1 MTRQTDDSL
10 MNRFDE
16 HGLRCFRA
24 RDAIAAVLLAAL
36 LLVLFEGASIR
47 RAGEQMNPGVGR
59 DLVLVVGK
67 PAGWVAEQLPLAGLA
82 DDATAWLS
90 PDEQLAEA
98 DGFDVAAQQTGTA
111 AGALPPITAAAFDPT
126 DVGSKPEP
134 RRPLR
139 KLLVTGDSL
148 STPLDVQ
155 LARRLS
161 SEGVEVIRDP
171 HLGTGISKS
180 FTVDWGQLAASQVRR
195 HRPDAVVVF
204 IGANEGFPMPGA
216 GGREVDCCGP
226 DWAAAYA
233 TRVRQMVDTYRRD
246 GAARVYWIALPTPR
260 DPDRQKISRVVNA
273 AIAVAAAPWRAQ
285 VRVVDTVRTF
295 TPDGYRDAIDVRGTS
310 TIVRQA
316 DGIHLNEAG
325 AGLLA
330 GELLAR
336 IGRDFVYEAGR

>member
-16 HGLRCFRA
+16 HGLRIFRA

-59 DLVLVVGK
+59 DLVLLVGK
-67 PAGWVAEQLPLAGLA
+67 PAGWLADQLPLAGLA

-98 DGFDVAAQQTGTA
+98 DGFEVAAQQTGA
-111 AGALPPITAAAFDPT
+111 ALAPVTAAAFDPAEI
-126 DVGSKPEP
+126 GAEPGP

-161 SEGVEVIRDP
+161 SEGVEVVRDP

-216 GGREVDCCGP
+216 GDREVECCGA

-233 TRVRQMVDTYRRD
+233 TRVRQMLDTYRRD
-246 GAARVYWIALPTPR
+246 GAARVYWITLPTPR
-260 DPDRQKISRVVNA
+260 DPDRQRISRVVNA

-285 VRVVDTVRTF
+285 VRVVDTVKTF

-310 TIVRQA
+310 TIVREA

-325 AGLLA
+325 ASLLA
-330 GELLAR
+330 DEMLTR
-336 IGRDFVYEAGR
+336 IGEDFVYEPGR

>member
-1 MTRQTDDSL
+1 MTRPADDSL
-10 MNRFDE
+10 MNRFDQ
-16 HGLRCFRA
+16 HGLRRYRA
-24 RDAIAAVLLAAL
+24 RDAVAAVMLAAL
-36 LLVLFEGASIR
+36 LLVLFEGASVR

-59 DLVLVVGK
+59 DLVLLVGR
-67 PAGWVAEQLPLAGLA
+67 PAGWIADRLPLAGVA
-82 DDATAWLS
+82 HDATAWLS

-98 DGFDVAAQQTGTA
+98 DSFDVAAQRTGT
-111 AGALPPITAAAFDPT
+111 GPVPPVTAAAFDPG
-126 DVGSKPEP
+126 DIGAKPAP
-134 RRPLR
+134 RRRLR

-161 SEGVEVIRDP
+161 SQGVEVVRDP

-195 HRPDAVVVF
+195 HRPDAVVAF
-204 IGANEGFPMPGA
+204 IGANEGFPMPG
-216 GGREVDCCGP
+216 GDGRDVECCGAG
-226 DWAAAYA
+226 WAAVYA
-233 TRVRQMVDTYRRD
+233 TRVRQIADTYRRG
-246 GAARVYWIALPTPR
+246 GAARVYWITLPTPR

-285 VRVVDTVRTF
+285 VRVVDAVKTF
-295 TPDGYRDAIDVRGTS
+295 TPDGYRDAMDVRGTS
-310 TIVRQA
+310 TIVREA

-330 GELLAR
+330 DDVLER
-336 IGRDFVYEAGR
+336 IGRDFVYEPGR

>member
-1 MTRQTDDSL
+1 MSRPTDDSL

-16 HGLRCFRA
+16 HSLRCFRA

-59 DLVLVVGK
+59 DLVLLVGK
-67 PAGWVAEQLPLAGLA
+67 PAGWIADQLPLAA
-82 DDATAWLS
+82 VAHDATAWLS
-90 PDEQLAEA
+90 PDEQLADA
-98 DGFDVAAQQTGTA
+98 DGFDVAAQRTGTA
-111 AGALPPITAAAFDPT
+111 PVPPVTAAAFDPA
-126 DVGSKPEP
+126 DIGAKPEP
-134 RRPLR
+134 RRRLR

-161 SEGVEVIRDP
+161 SQGVEVVRDP

-204 IGANEGFPMPGA
+204 IGANEGFPMPAA
-216 GGREVDCCGP
+216 GGRDVECCGP
-226 DWAAAYA
+226 GWAAVYA
-233 TRVRQMVDTYRRD
+233 TRVRQMANTYRRN
-246 GAARVYWIALPTPR
+246 GAARLYWITLPTPR

-273 AIAVAAAPWRAQ
+273 AIAVGAAPWRAQ

-295 TPDGYRDAIDVRGTS
+295 TPDGYRDAMDVRGTS

-325 AGLLA
+325 AALLA
-330 GELLAR
+330 DELLAR
-336 IGRDFVYEAGR
+336 IGRDFVYEPGR

>member
-16 HGLRCFRA
+16 HGLRIFRA
-24 RDAIAAVLLAAL
+24 RDAIAAVVLAAL

-59 DLVLVVGK
+59 DLVLLVGK
-67 PAGWVAEQLPLAGLA
+67 PAGWLADQLPLADLA

-98 DGFDVAAQQTGTA
+98 DGFDVVAQQTG
-111 AGALPPITAAAFDPT
+111 GALAPVTAAAFDPAEIGA
-126 DVGSKPEP
+126 DPEP

-161 SEGVEVIRDP
+161 SEGVEVVRDP

-216 GGREVDCCGP
+216 GDREVECCGA

-233 TRVRQMVDTYRRD
+233 TRVRQMLDTYRRD
-246 GAARVYWIALPTPR
+246 GAARVYWITLPTPR
-260 DPDRQKISRVVNA
+260 DPDRQRISRVVNA
-273 AIAVAAAPWRAQ
+273 AITVAAAPWRAQ
-285 VRVVDTVRTF
+285 VRVVDTVKTF

-310 TIVRQA
+310 TIVREA

-325 AGLLA
+325 ASLLA
-330 GELLAR
+330 DEMLTR
-336 IGRDFVYEAGR
+336 IGEDFVYEPGR

>member
-16 HGLRCFRA
+16 HGLRIFRA
-24 RDAIAAVLLAAL
+24 RDAIAAVVLAAL

-59 DLVLVVGK
+59 DLVLLVGK
-67 PAGWVAEQLPLAGLA
+67 PAGWLADQLPLADLA

-98 DGFDVAAQQTGTA
+98 DGFDVVAQQTG
-111 AGALPPITAAAFDPT
+111 GALAPVTAAAFDPAEI
-126 DVGSKPEP
+126 GAEPEP

-161 SEGVEVIRDP
+161 SEGVEVVRDP

-216 GGREVDCCGP
+216 GDREVECCGA

-233 TRVRQMVDTYRRD
+233 TRVRQMLDTYRRD
-246 GAARVYWIALPTPR
+246 GAARVYWITLPTPR
-260 DPDRQKISRVVNA
+260 DPDRQRISRVVNA
-273 AIAVAAAPWRAQ
+273 AITVAAAPWRAQ
-285 VRVVDTVRTF
+285 VRVVDTVKTF

-310 TIVRQA
+310 TIVREA

-325 AGLLA
+325 ASLLA
-330 GELLAR
+330 DEMLTR
-336 IGRDFVYEAGR
+336 IGEDFVYEPGR